1 MKALKIILY
10 IILVP
15 IYIFET
21 LTEILAIPALFTVIG
36 VLNSFGW
43 KYYVITI
50 GGYLIVAVI
59 IQIVFHFVF
68 KRSEERFFERL
79 KRRFPNIF
87 DDHAQNT
94 Q

>member
-15 IYIFET
+15 IYMIDT
-21 LTEILAIPALFTVIG
+21 LAEILIVPALFTVIG
-36 VLNSFGW
+36 LINSFGL

-50 GGYLIVAVI
+50 GSYLIFAI
-59 IQIVFHFVF
+59 ILQTILHFVF
-68 KRSEERFFERL
+68 KRTEKRFESRL

-87 DDHAQNT
+87 DSQ
-94 Q
+94 